1 MFEQLE
7 MTEIALWVGESV
19 WGYPIMLSLHAVG
32 LAILVGIFSM
42 FYLRILG
49 AFSGI
54 SLPAFLPLVKFAWVG
69 FVINA
74 LSGLALFTSQA
85 TTFVESLPFLI
96 KIGLISLGVI
106 FAAFIQSEVR
116 KSDEINEHVS
126 VTIKCLAGLSMF
138 VWIGAIIS
146 GRLTAYL

>member
-19 WGYPIMLSLHAVG
+19 WGYPIMLSLHVVG
-32 LAILVGIFSM
+32 LAILVGLFTM

-54 SLPAFLPLVKFAWVG
+54 NLSAFLPLVKFAWVG

-74 LSGLALFTSQA
+74 VSGAALFSSQA
-85 TTFVESLPFLI
+85 MTFVESLPFLI
-96 KIGLISLGVI
+96 KIGLIALGVV

-116 KSDEINEHVS
+116 RYGDTSESVS
-126 VTIKCLAGLSMF
+126 VRVKVLAVLSMA
-138 VWIGAIIS
+138 VWVGAIIS
-146 GRLTAYL
+146 GRLIAYL

>member
-19 WGYPIMLSLHAVG
+19 WGYPIMLSLHVVG

-42 FYLRILG
+42 FYLRIMG

-54 SLPAFLPLVKFAWVG
+54 GLQAFLPLVKYAWVG
-69 FVINA
+69 FLINA
-74 LSGLALFTSQA
+74 VAGIALFTSQA

-116 KSDEINEHVS
+116 KHSETNTHIS
-126 VTIKCLAGLSMF
+126 VTVKSLAVLSMA

-146 GRLTAYL
+146 GRLIAYL

>member
-1 MFEQLE
+1 VFEQLE

-19 WGYPIMLSLHAVG
+19 WGYPIMLSLHALG

-74 LSGLALFTSQA
+74 VWFSAVYIASDNLCRKPALLDQNWA
-85 TTFVESLPFLI
+85 DI
-96 KIGLISLGVI
+96 IGGDFCCLY
-106 FAAFIQSEVR
+106 SE
-116 KSDEINEHVS
+116 
-126 VTIKCLAGLSMF
+126 
-138 VWIGAIIS
+138 
-146 GRLTAYL
+146 